1 MSTLALHDFPAQQ
14 PPTGAARPRTQFLTA
29 TKEIGYVKGSFYG
42 PPGTGKTTILAM
54 ILMYLSKTYHNSAP
68 VAWLASEKG
77 VDFVLD
83 MFKAEGVP
91 LLVSRSRSFV
101 DLRSATRD
109 AIEQGCCA
117 VGVDSIT
124 HFWQELFSEG
134 MKARGPRLQKIM
146 RIKEEWAP
154 FSQDFQDSPIHFLVT
169 GRLGFSWDE
178 AEVQDEKTGEITR
191 EVSRGGSKIK
201 AEGDFGHEP
210 DLEIEMSAV
219 EDPDFLRWEKVKGR
233 NRRTFKSQMLHV
245 ATLKK
250 SRVWALNGKAFSWKD
265 QPAYKL
271 GYYKT
276 VAECF
281 QPHFDQINIGGSHN
295 VMANTVGSSIL
306 FEANSDVSAYEVAIK
321 RNIAFETWE
330 ATMAAIAGGQTKD
343 AIKMRGII
351 GVSISGTRSKTEF
364 ERLPLTLIERQ
375 VQILLALER
384 RLTAEPVKMESPT
397 ADRELR
403 NMIRMAVEDID
414 NPEHHHVTLLEA
426 MLGESAAATKTNGKG
441 KPPQP
446 VVAAMDQG
454 AELAGD

>member
-1 MSTLALHDFPAQQ
+1 MAFTVAS
-14 PPTGAARPRTQFLTA
+14 
-29 TKEIGYVKGSFYG
+29 KEIGFVKGSFYG

-54 ILMYLSKTYHNSAP
+54 ILMYLSKIYHNSAP

-91 LLVSRSRSFV
+91 LMVSRSRSFV

-109 AIEQGCCA
+109 AIEAGCCA

-124 HFWQELFSEG
+124 HFWQELFTSG
-134 MKARGPRLQKIM
+134 MQAKGPRLQKIM

-178 AEVQDEKTGEITR
+178 AEVQNEQTGEITK

-219 EDPDFLRWEKVKGR
+219 EDPDFMRWEKVRGK
-233 NRRTFKSQMLHV
+233 NRKTFRSQMIHV

-265 QPAYKL
+265 QPGYKL

-281 QPHFDQINIGGSHN
+281 KPHFDQINIGGSHQ
-295 VMANTVGSSIL
+295 VMTHTVGSSVL
-306 FEANSDVSAYEVAIK
+306 FEPNSDASAYEYQIK

-330 ATMAAIAGGQTKD
+330 ATMSTIAGGQTKD
-343 AIKMRGII
+343 AIRARGII
-351 GVSISGTRSKTEF
+351 GTAITGTRSKTEF
-364 ERLPLTLIERQ
+364 ERQPLTLIERQ
-375 VQILLALER
+375 LAILLALEER
-384 RLTAEPVKMESPT
+384 MKTDTPADERTLT
-397 ADRELR
+397 
-403 NMIRMAVEDID
+403 NCIRMAREDVD
-414 NPEHHHVTLLEA
+414 NPEHKKVTLLEA
-426 MLGESAAATKTNGKG
+426 MLGESAAAVKTNGQG
-441 KPPQP
+441 KRPQP
-446 VVAAMDQG
+446 VVAAIDQG
-454 AELAGD
+454 ADLTGD

>member
-1 MSTLALHDFPAQQ
+1 MPFTL
-14 PPTGAARPRTQFLTA
+14 A

-54 ILMYLSKTYHNSAP
+54 ILIHLSKTYHNSAP

-83 MFKAEGVP
+83 MFKLEGVP

-101 DLRSATRD
+101 DLRAATRD
-109 AIEQGCCA
+109 AKEAGACA

-134 MKARGPRLQKIM
+134 MKAKGPRLQKIM

-154 FSQDFQDSPIHFLVT
+154 FSQDFQDSPLHFLVT

-178 AEVQDEKTGEITR
+178 AEVQNEQTGEITK

-219 EDPDFLRWEKVKGR
+219 EDPDFMRWEKVRGK
-233 NRRTFKSQMLHV
+233 NRKTFRSQMIHV

-265 QPAYKL
+265 QPGYKL

-281 QPHFDQINIGGSHN
+281 APHFESINIGGSHN
-295 VMANTVGSSIL
+295 VMPAAVPSSVFFQPGSD
-306 FEANSDVSAYEVAIK
+306 ASAHEYTIK
-321 RNIAFETWE
+321 KQIALEKWD
-330 ATMAAIAGGQTKD
+330 ATMSVIAGGQTKD
-343 AIKMRGII
+343 AIRARSII
-351 GVSISGTRSKTEF
+351 GTTITGSRSKTEF
-364 ERLPLTLIERQ
+364 ENQSLPIILRQ
-375 VQILLALER
+375 LEILLALEER
-384 RLTAEPVKMESPT
+384 MKLDTP
-397 ADRELR
+397 ADERALA
-403 NMIRMAVEDID
+403 NCIAMAIKDVE
-414 NPEHHHVTLLEA
+414 NPEHKSVTLLEA
-426 MLGESAAATKTNGKG
+426 MLGESLAQRKG
-441 KPPQP
+441 PQP
-446 VVAAMDQG
+446 VVQAINQG
-454 AELAGD
+454 REVAGD

>member
-1 MSTLALHDFPAQQ
+1 MSFTL
-14 PPTGAARPRTQFLTA
+14 A

-109 AIEQGCCA
+109 AREAGCCA

-124 HFWQELFSEG
+124 HFWQELFTEG
-134 MKARGPRLQKIM
+134 MKAKGPRLQKIM

-154 FSQDFQDSPIHFLVT
+154 FSQDFQDSPLHFLVT
-169 GRLGFSWDE
+169 GRLGFNWDE
-178 AEVQDEKTGEITR
+178 AEVQNEQTGEITK
-191 EVSRGGSKIK
+191 EVSRGGTKIK

-219 EDPDFLRWEKVKGR
+219 EDPDFMRWEKVRGK
-233 NRRTFKSQMLHV
+233 NRKTFRSQMIHV

-281 QPHFDQINIGGSHN
+281 QPHFEQINIGGSHN
-295 VMANTVGSSIL
+295 VMAHTVGSSVL
-306 FEANSDVSAYEVAIK
+306 FEAGSDASAYEFQIKKTIAIEK
-321 RNIAFETWE
+321 WDG
-330 ATMAAIAGGQTKD
+330 TMEMIAGGQTKEN
-343 AIKMRGII
+343 IRKRGII
-351 GVSISGTRSKTEF
+351 GVSITGTRSKTEF
-364 ERLPLTLIERQ
+364 ERQPLTLIERQ
-375 VQILLALER
+375 VQILLALEE
-384 RLTAEPVKMESPT
+384 RLKTDSPT
-397 ADRELR
+397 TDGELR
-403 NMIRMAVEDID
+403 NVIRMATEDVE
-414 NPEHHHVTLLEA
+414 NPEHKSVTLLEA
-426 MLGESAAATKTNGKG
+426 MLGRSVAEAEKANGKPKG
-441 KPPQP
+441 PQP
-446 VVAAMDQG
+446 AVAILDTERDA
-454 AELAGD
+454 LAGD

>member
-1 MSTLALHDFPAQQ
+1 VAFTL
-14 PPTGAARPRTQFLTA
+14 A

-54 ILMYLSKTYHNSAP
+54 ILIYLSKTYHKSAP

-109 AIEQGCCA
+109 AREAGACA

-134 MKARGPRLQKIM
+134 MKAKGPRLQKIM

-154 FSQDFQDSPIHFLVT
+154 FSQDFQDSPLHFLVT
-169 GRLGFSWDE
+169 GRLGFNWEE
-178 AEVQDEKTGEITR
+178 AEVQDDKTGEITK
-191 EVSRGGSKIK
+191 EVSRGGTKIK

-219 EDPDFLRWEKVKGR
+219 EDPDFLRWEKVRGK
-233 NRRTFKSQMLHV
+233 NRKTFRSQMIHV

-265 QPAYKL
+265 QPGYKL
-271 GYYKT
+271 GYYRT

-295 VMANTVGSSIL
+295 VMAPSASSSVYFAPGSD
-306 FEANSDVSAYEVAIK
+306 ASAHEYAIK
-321 RNIAFETWE
+321 KQIAIEKWD
-330 ATMAAIAGGQTKD
+330 ATMGVIAGGQTKD
-343 AIKMRGII
+343 AIKARSVI
-351 GVSISGTRSKTEF
+351 GCTITGSRSKTEF
-364 ERLPLTLIERQ
+364 ENQSLPVIEHQ
-375 VQILLALER
+375 VEILLALEER
-384 RLTAEPVKMESPT
+384 MKLDTP
-397 ADRELR
+397 ADDRALA
-403 NMIRMAVEDID
+403 NCIAMAIKDVE
-414 NPEHHHVTLLEA
+414 NPEHKQVTLLEA
-426 MLGESAAATKTNGKG
+426 MLGESVAHAKG
-441 KPPQP
+441 PQP
-446 VVAAMDQG
+446 VVDVLDQG
-454 AELAGD
+454 RELAGD

>member
-1 MSTLALHDFPAQQ
+1 MPFQL
-14 PPTGAARPRTQFLTA
+14 A

-42 PPGTGKTTILAM
+42 PSGTGKTTIMAM
-54 ILMYLSKTYHNSAP
+54 ILIYLSKTYHQSAP

-101 DLRSATRD
+101 DLRTATRD
-109 AIEQGCCA
+109 AREAGCCA

-134 MKARGPRLQKIM
+134 MKQKGRRLEKIM

-154 FSQDFQDSPIHFLVT
+154 FSQDFQDSPLHFLVT
-169 GRLGFSWDE
+169 GRLGFNWDDV
-178 AEVQDEKTGEITR
+178 EVQDEKTGEITK

-219 EDPDFLRWEKVKGR
+219 EDPDFIRWEKVRGR
-233 NRRTFKSQMLHV
+233 ARKTFKSQMLHV

-250 SRVWALNGKAFSWKD
+250 SRVWELNGKAFSWKD
-265 QPAYKL
+265 QPGYKL

-281 QPHFDQINIGGSHN
+281 APHFESINIGGSHN
-295 VMANTVGSSIL
+295 VMQTNCSSAVLFTPGSEQSQS
-306 FEANSDVSAYEVAIK
+306 EYNIK
-321 RNIAFETWE
+321 RQIALEKWQ
-330 ATMAAIAGGQTKD
+330 ATMDMIAGGQTAD
-343 AIKMRGII
+343 AKRKRQII
-351 GVSISGTRSKTEF
+351 GVSITGIRSQTEF
-364 ERLPLTLIERQ
+364 ERQSLPVIEHE
-375 VQILLALER
+375 VEILLALEE
-384 RLTAEPVKMESPT
+384 RLKTDQP
-397 ADRELR
+397 ADERALA
-403 NMIRMAVEDID
+403 NCIAMAVKDVE
-414 NPEHHHVTLLEA
+414 NPEHKETTLLEA
-426 MLGESAAATKTNGKG
+426 MLGESVAAEKANGKG
-441 KPPQP
+441 KRPQA
-446 VVAAMDQG
+446 VVSALDRKAGD
-454 AELAGD
+454 ELAV

>member
-1 MSTLALHDFPAQQ
+1 MPFQPAS
-14 PPTGAARPRTQFLTA
+14 
-29 TKEIGYVKGSFYG
+29 KEIGFVKGSFYG

-77 VDFVLD
+77 VDFVID

-124 HFWQELFSEG
+124 HFWQELFTEG
-134 MKARGPRLQKIM
+134 MKAKGPRLQKIM
-146 RIKEEWAP
+146 RIKEEWNP

-178 AEVQDEKTGEITR
+178 VETQNEQTGEITK
-191 EVSRGGSKIK
+191 EVSRGGTKIK

-219 EDPDFLRWEKVKGR
+219 EDPDFMRWEKVRGK
-233 NRRTFKSQMLHV
+233 NRKTFRSQMIHV

-265 QPAYKL
+265 QPGYKL

-281 QPHFDQINIGGSHN
+281 KPHFDQINIGGSHN
-295 VMANTVGSSIL
+295 VMAHTIGSSVL
-306 FEANSDVSAYEVAIK
+306 FEPGSDQSNYELFIK
-321 RNIAFETWE
+321 RTIALEKWD
-330 ATMAAIAGGQTKD
+330 ATMAVIAGGQTKD
-343 AIKMRGII
+343 AIKMRGVI
-351 GVSISGTRSKTEF
+351 GVSITGTRSKTEF
-364 ERLPLTLIERQ
+364 ERQSLTLIERQ
-375 VQILLALER
+375 LDILLALETR
-384 RLTAEPVKMESPT
+384 MKTDTPAT
-397 ADRELR
+397 DRDLA
-403 NMIRMAVEDID
+403 NLIAMAVKDVE
-414 NPEHHHVTLLEA
+414 NPEHKQVTFLEA
-426 MLGESAAATKTNGKG
+426 KLGESLAQLGGPQAAVAVMDKPNGQAD
-441 KPPQP
+441 PF
-446 VVAAMDQG
+446 
-454 AELAGD
+454 

>member
-1 MSTLALHDFPAQQ
+1 MPFTL
-14 PPTGAARPRTQFLTA
+14 A

-77 VDFVLD
+77 VDFVID

-109 AIEQGCCA
+109 AKEAGCCA

-124 HFWQELFSEG
+124 HFWQELFTSG
-134 MKARGPRLQKIM
+134 MQAKGPRLQKIM
-146 RIKEEWAP
+146 RIKEEWQP
-154 FSQDFQDSPIHFLVT
+154 FSQDFQDSPLHFLVT
-169 GRLGFSWDE
+169 GRLGFNWDE
-178 AEVQDEKTGEITR
+178 AEVQNEQTGEITK
-191 EVSRGGSKIK
+191 EVSRGGTKIK

-219 EDPDFLRWEKVKGR
+219 EDPDFMRWEKVRGK
-233 NRRTFKSQMLHV
+233 NRKTFKSQMIHI

-271 GYYKT
+271 GYYKA

-281 QPHFDQINIGGSHN
+281 APHFEQINIGGSHN
-295 VMANTVGSSIL
+295 VMANTVGSSVL
-306 FEANSDVSAYEVAIK
+306 FQPGSEQSNYEMQIK
-321 RNIAFETWE
+321 RQIALEKWDG
-330 ATMAAIAGGQTKD
+330 TMDAIAGGQTGD
-343 AIKMRGII
+343 AKKKRSII
-351 GVSISGTRSKTEF
+351 GISITGTKSRTEF
-364 ERLPLTLIERQ
+364 ERQSLPVILRQ
-375 VQILLALER
+375 VEILEALEAR
-384 RLTAEPVKMESPT
+384 MKLDTPATDRDLTNCIA
-397 ADRELR
+397 
-403 NMIRMAVEDID
+403 MAVKDVE
-414 NPEHHHVTLLEA
+414 NPQHKNITLLEA
-426 MLGESAAATKTNGKG
+426 MLGQSVAQHKG
-441 KPPQP
+441 PQP
-446 VVAAMDQG
+446 VASILDAQSD
-454 AELAGD
+454 ELAGD